1 MTKVTQK
8 IIQHS
13 HETIRRTLS
22 NHQIDFRH
30 QILVALI
37 SQLMSIFAIKPIKF
51 EVKRYFIIDRKT
63 IN

>member
-22 NHQIDFRH
+22 NHHIDFRH
-30 QILVALI
+30 QIFVALI
-37 SQLMSIFAIKPIKF
+37 SQLTSIYAIKPIKS
-51 EVKRYFIIDRKT
+51 EVKRYFVVDRKT